1 MNTAPTV
8 EYDEKTKELF
18 NHNIQCP
25 DNKILKQYKIIREWY
40 NNPQTFH
47 YQYECIDNPNLNNE
61 FINKQTQLNDYGD
74 GKYVY
79 LDRHDIECPSTHAL
93 SKIHLTG
100 QADTDP
106 KEIRYNY
113 RCTDA
118 NITKLTEHNTGY
130 MYDGNEHLIL
140 DRPDIRCPD
149 NSALNSVRLRRP
161 NPRPNDEDIRYRFE
175 YKCGS
180 TNFISTPDNFYQ
192 NSDNVDDKNS
202 GHIKPHIQSLILYYG
217 LFKKNID
224 FDATMSRGGELSTN
238 LIDAIRE
245 HVKSTG
251 ADYVW
256 AESQSAS
263 WCPLIWKALQLSGR
277 EIKHEW
283 TVFAQA
289 QHLID
294 DLAQQFSEMP
304 GWAEYADYILTTY
317 QDPGFDNSFDSGGLQ
332 NESKKI
338 KLLLKLRHASNIDN
352 KQNGHINVDTQN
364 IIKYYANGNKIDNPE
379 MFNSNKN
386 TKDIFDRAAIFNESE
401 QSHDTI
407 FVPLIWKALQLSGY
421 FIPDK
426 WTIYEQKQSQ
436 AEQEEF
442 NSFAERLSGIT
453 GFAEF
458 ALLCILD
465 NIDFSKYNMHDL
477 EWKYISHQND
487 VIDVLNKSV
496 ADTELTTREQTE
508 LLYKIRVHSMLGGKY
523 KEKYKEKYLK
533 YKQKYIMLK
542 SQLKK

>member
-1 MNTAPTV
+1 MNTEPTL
-8 EYDEKTKELF
+8 DLTAIHGKTKELF
-18 NHNIQCP
+18 HHNIECP
-25 DNKILKQYKIIREWY
+25 ENKILKQYKLIREWDE
-40 NNPQTFH
+40 NPPRLY
-47 YQYECIDNPNLNNE
+47 YQYECIDNPSLNNE
-61 FINKQTQLNDYGD
+61 FINKQTELNDYGD
-74 GKYVY
+74 GQHIY
-79 LDRHDIECPSTHAL
+79 LDRHNIECPPTHAL
-93 SKIHLTG
+93 SRIHLTG
-100 QADTDP
+100 QIYDDP
-106 KEIRYNY
+106 KQIRYNY

-118 NITKLTEHNTGY
+118 NITKLTEHHTDYNG
-130 MYDGNEHLIL
+130 DGNTDLCFNRH
-140 DRPDIRCPD
+140 DVKCPG
-149 NSALNSVRLRRP
+149 NSALNSVRLSREP
-161 NPRPNDEDIRYRFE
+161 SSYEKFRFD
-175 YKCGS
+175 YKCGEFD
-180 TNFISTPDNFYQ
+180 FISVPDNFYQ
-192 NSDNVDDKNS
+192 NSDNVDNKNS

-217 LFKKNID
+217 LFKKNIAFGD
-224 FDATMSRGGELSTN
+224 VIMSQGGELSTN
-238 LIDAIRE
+238 LISAIRE
-245 HVKSTG
+245 HVTSTG

-294 DLAQQFSEMP
+294 DLARQFSEMP
-304 GWAEYADYILTTY
+304 GWVEYADYILTTY
-317 QDPGFDNSFDSGGLQ
+317 QDPGFDNSFENDVLQ

-386 TKDIFDRAAIFNESE
+386 TKDIFDKAAIFNEPE

-426 WTIYEQKQSQ
+426 WTIYEQKQSH

-442 NSFAERLSGIT
+442 NSFAERLSVIT

-465 NIDFSKYNMHDL
+465 NIDFSKYNMHEL

-487 VIDVLNKSV
+487 VIDVLNKYV

-508 LLYKIRVHSMLGGKY
+508 LLYKILVHSMLGGKY
-523 KEKYKEKYLK
+523 KGKYKEKYLK